1 MFYSRKTKLVTSI
14 VCVSLSIAS
23 IPINIVEKVFADD
36 TVPSYD
42 DGAIV
47 EVSYRSVEDK
57 DYVVDISTTSV
68 WTGHSNL
75 EFTFTNTGTDTIHN
89 WYFTF
94 DFEYNIENP
103 YNCYTVEHTGDLY
116 TIGNNDWNQDI
127 LPGESVTVGFT
138 VSSDDGRDITNMPT
152 FYLLNTKTI
161 NIPSSDLSYSFE
173 EYSDWTAG
181 FSGALILTNNSQEQI
196 RDWTVTFD
204 SNRPITQVDAAA
216 LTSNTD
222 GTYSITNDGI
232 TQNVFAGQTY
242 RIELQGGEHDSSIPL
257 ELTNYTVVAKS
268 LALSLDDDTND
279 NGVPDVLEMNYSGII
294 TVTPTDVPTVTT
306 SPTATDIP
314 TPTVTVTPTAT
325 DIPVPTTTVTSTPSA
340 TPTDTVTPTPII
352 TTTPTDTSTPT
363 PTATPTAFPDDLD
376 YDTDSDSDGVPDD
389 LEDYYGT
396 DKNDPDT
403 DDDGVNDLY
412 ELMLFADPL
421 VSDSN
426 GNNDSDLDGLSN
438 ALESELGTNPLV
450 TDSDLDGL
458 SDGEEYNLYG
468 TDPTKYDSDD
478 DDISDYNEIYLGSN
492 PVVPD
497 SDILRFQTLEFVPAS
512 DSDFSG
518 VTKVIVSGNITGSI
532 NENTKIRDVY
542 GTDPHTSS
550 IEALVG
556 DPINIES
563 TGDFDSMTITFEY
576 SDGLNEDNLRIMWY
590 DEENY
595 EYVVLNEYTINKS
608 NNTISVITDHFSK
621 YMLIDEEVWVNTW
634 INAIYE
640 VGYTSNMFT
649 GGYLRSPNSYS
660 QYMINKYGDND
671 SDGIADALETDGM
684 IDNIGHVI
692 YTNKDLTDSDEDYL
706 SDGYEMGDISS
717 LSGIF
722 ARSPYEQYRDYW
734 PVSAGARWEDYC
746 CFKSKSNATLSDS
759 DFDGASDGEDATLND
774 VNDIINYILF
784 DGNDEN
790 LTRVV
795 KAYEVYFEKHEMKY
809 QSLELYSYVTFVHFF
824 ENLEYGFE
832 PSELDETGVKI
843 FKALDK
849 KHYSRVDNIIFEL
862 HGSKGA
868 LIPASFQWIYAEKIS
883 ELLVNCSDIEIDNIE
898 FLSCSSCY
906 YDNDTKSVAIETLKA
921 THAKTVYGST
931 GTVRYFFGFFQ
942 VWGGTFDRY
951 YYNDHNRIEKVG
963 GFLGFNVMDR
973 YTCESTYVFE
983 IENYPE

>member
-14 VCVSLSIAS
+14 VCVSLSIVS

-294 TVTPTDVPTVTT
+294 TVTPTDVPTVTA

-325 DIPVPTTTVTSTPSA
+325 DIPVLTTTVTSTPSA

-363 PTATPTAFPDDLD
+363 PTATPTEFPDDLD
-376 YDTDSDSDGVPDD
+376 YDTDTDSDGLPDD

-412 ELMLFADPL
+412 ELM
-421 VSDSN
+421 
-426 GNNDSDLDGLSN
+426 
-438 ALESELGTNPLV
+438 
-450 TDSDLDGL
+450 
-458 SDGEEYNLYG
+458 
-468 TDPTKYDSDD
+468 
-478 DDISDYNEIYLGSN
+478 
-492 PVVPD
+492 
-497 SDILRFQTLEFVPAS
+497 
-512 DSDFSG
+512 
-518 VTKVIVSGNITGSI
+518 
-532 NENTKIRDVY
+532 
-542 GTDPHTSS
+542 
-550 IEALVG
+550 
-556 DPINIES
+556 
-563 TGDFDSMTITFEY
+563 
-576 SDGLNEDNLRIMWY
+576 
-590 DEENY
+590 
-595 EYVVLNEYTINKS
+595 
-608 NNTISVITDHFSK
+608 
-621 YMLIDEEVWVNTW
+621 
-634 INAIYE
+634 
-640 VGYTSNMFT
+640 
-649 GGYLRSPNSYS
+649 
-660 QYMINKYGDND
+660 
-671 SDGIADALETDGM
+671 
-684 IDNIGHVI
+684 
-692 YTNKDLTDSDEDYL
+692 
-706 SDGYEMGDISS
+706 
-717 LSGIF
+717 
-722 ARSPYEQYRDYW
+722 
-734 PVSAGARWEDYC
+734 
-746 CFKSKSNATLSDS
+746 
-759 DFDGASDGEDATLND
+759 
-774 VNDIINYILF
+774 
-784 DGNDEN
+784 
-790 LTRVV
+790 
-795 KAYEVYFEKHEMKY
+795 
-809 QSLELYSYVTFVHFF
+809 
-824 ENLEYGFE
+824 
-832 PSELDETGVKI
+832 
-843 FKALDK
+843 
-849 KHYSRVDNIIFEL
+849 
-862 HGSKGA
+862 
-868 LIPASFQWIYAEKIS
+868 
-883 ELLVNCSDIEIDNIE
+883 
-898 FLSCSSCY
+898 
-906 YDNDTKSVAIETLKA
+906 
-921 THAKTVYGST
+921 
-931 GTVRYFFGFFQ
+931 
-942 VWGGTFDRY
+942 
-951 YYNDHNRIEKVG
+951 
-963 GFLGFNVMDR
+963 
-973 YTCESTYVFE
+973 
-983 IENYPE
+983 